1 MRHDKSI
8 TKLQLL
14 QANRTRILYF
24 YTTLIH
30 KLLQD
35 AKSLEA
41 LQTTLSKI
49 YKQARHTEPIII
61 NSKLK
66 RLNL

>member
-35 AKSLEA
+35 AKFLET

-49 YKQARHTEPIII
+49 YKQAVHTEPIII

-66 RLNL
+66 KLNL